1 MDMQISAGGFPAPGT
16 CHNPWSQD
24 GHGGQ
29 QGVGAGGA
37 GGHGGV
43 GDGGDGVGAGGEGG
57 RDGPV
62 HALSQFGSVHAPCGS
77 STLVPSTQL
86 YNWVSLW
93 H

>member
-1 MDMQISAGGFPAPGT
+1 MQISAGGFPAPGT

-37 GGHGGV
+37 GGHGG
-43 GDGGDGVGAGGEGG
+43 GGDG
-57 RDGPV
+57 PL

-77 STLVPSTQL
+77 STLVP
-86 YNWVSLW
+86 
-93 H
+93 